1 MNKIKKYMY
10 QAIGFLCVGLAY
22 VGVVTP
28 GIPFSIFLVIA
39 AWAFAKSSPK
49 MEKWLYNHPWFGK
62 FLTNWNKKRVF
73 PTKGKYLMA
82 AMMASTLAITFFA
95 TGNIKAVL
103 WSGGFMVLVGIWAW
117 RYLGSVEE
125 HQRRIDAGEKVAWL
139 K

>member
-49 MEKWLYNHPWFGK
+49 M
-62 FLTNWNKKRVF
+62 
-73 PTKGKYLMA
+73 
-82 AMMASTLAITFFA
+82 
-95 TGNIKAVL
+95 
-103 WSGGFMVLVGIWAW
+103 
-117 RYLGSVEE
+117 
-125 HQRRIDAGEKVAWL
+125 
-139 K
+139 

>member
-1 MNKIKKYMY
+1 MNQIKRYIYMG
-10 QAIGFLCVGLAY
+10 IGFFCVGMAY
-22 VGVVTP
+22 IGVITP

-73 PTKGKYLMA
+73 PTRGKYLMV
-82 AMMASTLAITFFA
+82 AMMASTLVITYHLTANLNAIF
-95 TGNIKAVL
+95 
-103 WSGGFMVLVGIWAW
+103 WSGGFMALVAIWAW
-117 RYLGSVEE
+117 RYPGSVEE
-125 HQRRIDAGEKVAWL
+125 DNRRVKAGEKIAWI

>member
-1 MNKIKKYMY
+1 
-10 QAIGFLCVGLAY
+10 
-22 VGVVTP
+22 
-28 GIPFSIFLVIA
+28 
-39 AWAFAKSSPK
+39 
-49 MEKWLYNHPWFGK
+49 
-62 FLTNWNKKRVF
+62 
-73 PTKGKYLMA
+73 MA

-117 RYLGSVEE
+117 RYPGSVEE